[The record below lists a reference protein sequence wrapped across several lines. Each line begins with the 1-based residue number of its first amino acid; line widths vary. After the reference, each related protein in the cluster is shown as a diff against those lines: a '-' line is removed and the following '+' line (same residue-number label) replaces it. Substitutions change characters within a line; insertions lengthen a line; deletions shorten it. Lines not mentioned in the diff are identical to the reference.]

1 MCSTFTLDNNYI
13 PGFTT
18 IDHTHLRPFP
28 SPPLSLSGL
37 GLVLLLFVYL
47 GFIRLLGLLLLV
59 TCTQH
64 LVSFLRGAGLLG
76 LHFVPL
82 LHNIHLVV

>member
-1 MCSTFTLDNNYI
+1 MRSTFTSDNNYI

-28 SPPLSLSGL
+28 SPLSLWT

-47 GFIRLLGLLLLV
+47 APVVGDLYLALGW
-59 TCTQH
+59 
-64 LVSFLRGAGLLG
+64 F
-76 LHFVPL
+76 P
-82 LHNIHLVV
+82 